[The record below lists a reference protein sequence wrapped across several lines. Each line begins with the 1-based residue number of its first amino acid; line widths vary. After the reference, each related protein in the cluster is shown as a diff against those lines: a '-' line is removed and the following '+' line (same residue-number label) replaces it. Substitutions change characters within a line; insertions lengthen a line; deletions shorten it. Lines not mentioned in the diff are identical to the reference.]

1 MRKLLN
7 TLVFV
12 STAISIT
19 SCGNPSGSD
28 FKEGKAMTEPEVNE
42 VEVITLERTDFAH
55 QLMSNGKLKAS
66 RRASLAFNT
75 GGVVSA
81 LMASNGSRISSG
93 NIIAELDRASLKL
106 TLDAAKIALQKAE
119 LDLYDVLAGQGFAAK
134 DTLSVPAN
142 ILAMAKMRSGYTSAL
157 NSLNRAGLEYDGAVL
172 KAPFS
177 GRIADIKLNEY
188 DRTTSDPFCTVIDD
202 STFDVDFSIMESEY
216 SFISKGLPVR
226 IIPFAD
232 PSKVITGKVT
242 EINPTVD
249 KNGQIAVRASVRNDG
264 ELLDGMNVKVI
275 VERMMPGQLVV
286 PRSAV
291 VVRDNMDVLF
301 TYTDDGIAHWTYV
314 NIIKSNGESHVVTA
328 NEDRGAELSEGDVVI
343 VKGNLNLADGSKVQL
358 KK

>member
-1 MRKLLN
+1 MRLFIK
-7 TLVFV
+7 TLVLY
-12 STAISIT
+12 TIMWGCN
-19 SCGNPSGSD
+19 SCGNLVSEDIINERKLS
-28 FKEGKAMTEPEVNE
+28 TPEVNE
-42 VEVITLERTDFAH
+42 VDVVTLERTDFAN

-81 LMASNGSRISSG
+81 LMVSNGSRISSG

-119 LDLYDVLAGQGFAAK
+119 LDLYDVLAGQGFTAK

-157 NSLNRAGLEYDGAVL
+157 NSLHRAGLEYDGAVL

-232 PSKVITGKVT
+232 PSKVIIGKVT

-249 KNGQIAVRASVRNDG
+249 KNGQIAICASVRNDG
-264 ELLDGMNVKVI
+264 QLLDGMNVKVI

>member
-1 MRKLLN
+1 MRLFIK
-7 TLVFV
+7 TLVLY
-12 STAISIT
+12 TIMWGCN
-19 SCGNPSGSD
+19 SCGNLVSEDIINERKLS
-28 FKEGKAMTEPEVNE
+28 TPEVNE
-42 VEVITLERTDFAH
+42 VDVVTLERTDFAN

-81 LMASNGSRISSG
+81 LMVSNGSRISSG
-93 NIIAELDRASLKL
+93 NIIAE
-106 TLDAAKIALQKAE
+106 LDAAKIALQKAE

-157 NSLNRAGLEYDGAVL
+157 NSLHRAGLEYDGAVL

-232 PSKVITGKVT
+232 PSKVIIGKVT

-249 KNGQIAVRASVRNDG
+249 KNGQIAVCASVRNDG
-264 ELLDGMNVKVI
+264 QLLDGMNVKVI